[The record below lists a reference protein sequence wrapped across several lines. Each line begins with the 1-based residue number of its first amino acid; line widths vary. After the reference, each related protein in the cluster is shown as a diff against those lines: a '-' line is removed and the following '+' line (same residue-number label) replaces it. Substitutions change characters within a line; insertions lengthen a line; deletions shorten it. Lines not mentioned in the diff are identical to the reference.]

1 MPHGPTGQRLRVKG
15 HIRTT
20 LSYKGRAC
28 EELVFIVVGL
38 KTNLLGLPATR
49 ALSLHDCHG
58 QLHWWVH
65 REKKLTSSSQNCSR
79 LGVTYHIKLR
89 SDAQTFV
96 LFTARNVPLTLHS
109 KWIGNHKYESA
120 GVIPKVTIPIPWCA
134 SSPKLNGNVRICV
147 DLNAHVR
154 TDSVFFPRGSGK

>member
-20 LSYKGRAC
+20 LSYKRKAC

-49 ALSLHDCHG
+49 AVSLIATVNCIDG
-58 QLHWWVH
+58 YI
-65 REKKLTSSSQNCSR
+65 EKKKLTSSLQNCSR
-79 LGVTYHIKLR
+79 LGETYHIKLR

-120 GVIPKVTIPIPWCA
+120 GVISKVTIPIPWCA
-134 SSPKLNGNVRICV
+134 SSPNLNGNVRIGAC
-147 DLNAHVR
+147 
-154 TDSVFFPRGSGK
+154 GS